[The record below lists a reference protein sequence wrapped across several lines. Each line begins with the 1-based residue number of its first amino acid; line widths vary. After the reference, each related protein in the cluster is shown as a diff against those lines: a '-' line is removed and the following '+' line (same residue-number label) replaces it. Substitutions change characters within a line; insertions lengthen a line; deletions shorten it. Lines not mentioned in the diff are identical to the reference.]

1 MCLKDPKV
9 RFSVA
14 TVLVAVGLLAFGL
27 NVKLLGILA
36 LAAWWAMAIVIYIKS
51 PPAREVPVLETVP
64 AKAPAKKRGRKAKQG
79 RKKAAKKAVSK
90 AAGKPKKKPGRKAKK
105 RK

>member
-14 TVLVAVGLLAFGL
+14 TVLVAIGLLSFGL
-27 NVKLLGILA
+27 NVKPLGILA
-36 LAAWWAMAIVIYIKS
+36 LAAWWVIALVAYIKS
-51 PPAREVPVLETVP
+51 PPAMEAPVLETVP

-90 AAGKPKKKPGRKAKK
+90 AARKPKKK
-105 RK
+105 